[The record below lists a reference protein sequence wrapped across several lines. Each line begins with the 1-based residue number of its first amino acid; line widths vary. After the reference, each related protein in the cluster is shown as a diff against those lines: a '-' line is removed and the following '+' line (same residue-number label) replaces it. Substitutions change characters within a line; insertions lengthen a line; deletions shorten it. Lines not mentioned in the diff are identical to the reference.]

1 MFELLEI
8 NVKMINVTIF
18 LVCFTLSVAIVAG
31 ILGTLFK
38 KKETEN
44 VEYKIAE
51 LNTKEFLKFLENKG
65 EEDDTSK

>member
-51 LNTKEFLKFLENKG
+51 LNTKEFLKFLESQE

>member
-8 NVKMINVTIF
+8 NVTMINVTIF
-18 LVCFTLSVAIVAG
+18 LVCFTLSATLLAG

-51 LNTKEFLKFLENKG
+51 LNTKEFLKFLENQG